1 MTATQTGM
9 AVGAVLAIVWAVS
22 SSFWVML
29 GVALAIVIG
38 ALVGRIVDGKLDVST
53 LVSAVSGKRTSS

>member
-9 AVGAVLAIVWAVS
+9 AVAAVLAITWAVFG
-22 SSFWVML
+22 FWVFV
-29 GVALAIVIG
+29 GVALAIAIG

-53 LVSAVSGKRTSS
+53 LVQAVSGKRSSS